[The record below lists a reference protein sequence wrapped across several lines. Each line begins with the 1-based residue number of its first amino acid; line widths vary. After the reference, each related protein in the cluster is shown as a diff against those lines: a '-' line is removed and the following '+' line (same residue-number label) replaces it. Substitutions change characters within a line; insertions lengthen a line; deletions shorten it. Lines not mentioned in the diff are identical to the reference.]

1 MSTVLDI
8 RPPQHA
14 AALPSL
20 AGLGREGLAAALRA
34 IGVPEKQVRM
44 RVGQLWSWIYARG
57 ATSFDQ
63 MSDVS
68 KELRATLARSYT
80 LARPEIAAE
89 QVSTDG
95 TRKWL
100 MRLAK
105 RGHEARAPE
114 IETVYIPEYDRGTLC
129 ISSQV
134 GCTLTCTFCHTGTQ
148 RLVRNLE
155 PEEIVGQIL
164 LARDRIGDWP
174 GAAPPADGRLIPDTE
189 RKITNVVLMG
199 MGEPLYNFDSV
210 RDAMAIAADGD
221 GLAMSKRRITLSTS
235 GVVPEIP
242 RWGAEAGTMLAI
254 SLHATRDE
262 LRDKLVPIN
271 KKYPIAELMDAC
283 RSYPGLSNA
292 RRITF
297 EYVMLKGVNDSL
309 GEAKALV
316 RLLGG
321 IPAKINLIPFN
332 PWPGTAYEC
341 SDWEQIE
348 KFAEVINNAGYASPV
363 RMPRGRDIMA
373 ACGQLKSESLKLSA
387 RERALRRRCGS
398 SVMRAVGRIL
408 WLPFAFLLAAAVT
421 VFVILSLG
429 QERIVQAVTGR
440 GPDEVTLN
448 AGFDLLRLASS
459 FISVQALLPAL
470 LLVIVGEVARIRGSI
485 YYVVGGGAALALVP
499 LMSRLH
505 QPMAVLDLSPVVW
518 QVLATA
524 GFAGGFVY
532 WLLAGRNA

>member
-1 MSTVLDI
+1 MDAALDI
-8 RPPQHA
+8 RTPQQTA
-14 AALPSL
+14 AAKPSL
-20 AGLGREGLAAALRA
+20 AGLGRDGLAAALRA
-34 IGVPEKQVRM
+34 IGVPDKQLRM

-57 ATSFDQ
+57 VTSFDE

-68 KELRATLARSYT
+68 KDLRATLAQSYT

-89 QVSTDG
+89 QISTDG

-100 MRLAK
+100 LRLAK
-105 RGHEARAPE
+105 RGHEAKPPE

-148 RLVRNLE
+148 RLVRNLG

-174 GAAPPADGRLIPDTE
+174 GATAPNDGGLLPSCGTHASGMTE

-199 MGEPLYNFDSV
+199 MGEPLYNFDNV

-271 KKYPIAELMDAC
+271 KKYPIADLMAAC
-283 RSYPGLSNA
+283 RAYPGLSNA

-309 GEAKALV
+309 AEAKALV
-316 RLLGG
+316 KLLGG

-332 PWPGTAYEC
+332 PWPGTAHEC

-348 KFAEVINNAGYASPV
+348 RFAEVVNQAGYASPV

-373 ACGQLKSESLKLSA
+373 ACGQLKSESVKISA
-387 RERALRRRCGS
+387 RERALAAGDGAGS
-398 SVMRAVGRIL
+398 A
-408 WLPFAFLLAAAVT
+408 
-421 VFVILSLG
+421 
-429 QERIVQAVTGR
+429 Q
-440 GPDEVTLN
+440 
-448 AGFDLLRLASS
+448 
-459 FISVQALLPAL
+459 
-470 LLVIVGEVARIRGSI
+470 
-485 YYVVGGGAALALVP
+485 
-499 LMSRLH
+499 
-505 QPMAVLDLSPVVW
+505 
-518 QVLATA
+518 
-524 GFAGGFVY
+524 
-532 WLLAGRNA
+532 